1 MPATPG
7 DVVKV
12 RTAWS
17 VDRARPGDAI
27 ILAIVA
33 DIKTGFHINADAQQ
47 VNPLED
53 FKPYPTKVSVADV
66 SDDITIESPHYPKQ
80 TVIYLPIKLAET
92 IAPGKQGIKLVFE
105 YQACADTYCL
115 FPTKINF
122 EGLLAVVESG
132 TGVSNINKELFA
144 GFDRGS
150 TAATSREVNFDLFG
164 WTFAI
169 DVSSGFGMI
178 LLLVTAALG
187 GMLLNFTPCVL
198 PLIPIWSSGW
208 CWV

>member
-1 MPATPG
+1 MQHLSKRSFYLLLLTVFTFSGLSPLYSAATSMPATPG

-66 SDDITIESPHYPKQ
+66 SDDITIESP
-80 TVIYLPIKLAET
+80 TT
-92 IAPGKQGIKLVFE
+92 
-105 YQACADTYCL
+105 
-115 FPTKINF
+115 
-122 EGLLAVVESG
+122 
-132 TGVSNINKELFA
+132 
-144 GFDRGS
+144 RRR
-150 TAATSREVNFDLFG
+150 SR
-164 WTFAI
+164 
-169 DVSSGFGMI
+169 SR
-178 LLLVTAALG
+178 
-187 GMLLNFTPCVL
+187 
-198 PLIPIWSSGW
+198 
-208 CWV
+208 